1 MRVSRKP
8 VAVLAA
14 VMLLAAT
21 STAVAAD
28 DVEAPHGAVGGVTDP
43 AAGVLELTVY
53 ATDGGAG
60 LLRATTALDG
70 RTLDEAH
77 FADATAVGSVTLKLP
92 TTVVADGVHRL
103 RVDVE
108 DAAGNIAVLVDRDIR
123 VANTPV
129 VSTATV
135 IVTVGSGGTPVTPS
149 AGAASGC
156 RSPSLSMM
164 LDQRPLRFEDGV
176 AVLAA
181 GRKYRFRGRLTC
193 RIDGHRR
200 PAPRGMLV
208 TPGAKVRADGRIVVR
223 VASRSSR
230 VITFRV
236 RGADVA
242 VRIPVRVG

>member
-1 MRVSRKP
+1 MRLLRTIS
-8 VAVLAA
+8 VLAA
-14 VMLLAAT
+14 LVLLAGT

-28 DVEAPHGAVGGVTDP
+28 DAEAPHGAVGGVTDP

-70 RTLDEAH
+70 RTLDEAR
-77 FADATAVGSVTLKLP
+77 FGDAPAVGSVTLHLP

-108 DAAGNIAVLVDRDIR
+108 DAAGNVAVLVDRDIR

-135 IVTVGSGGTPVTPS
+135 VVTVGSGGTPVTPS
-149 AGAASGC
+149 ADTASVC
-156 RSPSLSMM
+156 RSPRLSMM

-176 AVLAA
+176 PVLAA
-181 GRKYRFRGRLTC
+181 GRNYRFSGRLTC
-193 RIDGHRR
+193 RADGHRR
-200 PAPRGMLV
+200 PAPRGTLV
-208 TPGAKVRADGRIVVR
+208 AGAKVRADGRIVVR
-223 VASRSSR
+223 VASRSAR

-236 RGADVA
+236 AGAGVA